1 MSLAA
6 ADLRVAA
13 ARLITIVLWASAFA
27 GIRAGLESYSPGHL
41 TLLRY
46 LIASAALLAYVPFG
60 SIRIPDRKDWLGI
73 LATGFVG
80 VTLYH
85 TALNFGETQ
94 VSAGAASLLVGS
106 TPVFTALVARSYL
119 KERLGALAWVG
130 IVTSFAGI
138 ALIALGEGNGLYFDA
153 SAWIIL
159 VAAASQGVYFV
170 MQKPLLAK
178 YSALEFSSYAIWG
191 GTIFMLVFAPG
202 LVEAVASAPAEAT
215 VAVAYLGIFPSALAQ
230 VTWGYTLARAQASNA
245 ASLLYT
251 IPAIAIAIAWLW
263 IGEVPSLLSLAGGA
277 LALTGVVLVNSR
289 KR

>member
-1 MSLAA
+1 M
-6 ADLRVAA
+6 
-13 ARLITIVLWASAFA
+13 LWASAFA

-46 LIASAALLAYVPFG
+46 LIASAALLAYAPFA
-60 SIRIPDRKDWLGI
+60 SIRIPDRKDGPAI
-73 LATGFVG
+73 LATGFIG

-85 TALNFGETQ
+85 TALNFGETR

-106 TPVFTALVARSYL
+106 TPVFTALVARSFL
-119 KERLGALAWVG
+119 KETLSALAWAG
-130 IVTSFAGI
+130 IIISFAGI

-178 YSALEFSSYAIWG
+178 YSSLEFSCYAIWG

-202 LVEAVASAPAEAT
+202 LREAVALAPIEAT
-215 VAVAYLGIFPSALAQ
+215 VAVSYLGIFPSALAQ

-245 ASLLYT
+245 ASLLYV
-251 IPAIAIAIAWLW
+251 IPATAIAIAWLW
-263 IGEVPSLLSLAGGA
+263 IGEVPSLLSLAGGTV
-277 LALTGVVLVNSR
+277 ALTGVVLVNIR
-289 KR
+289 K